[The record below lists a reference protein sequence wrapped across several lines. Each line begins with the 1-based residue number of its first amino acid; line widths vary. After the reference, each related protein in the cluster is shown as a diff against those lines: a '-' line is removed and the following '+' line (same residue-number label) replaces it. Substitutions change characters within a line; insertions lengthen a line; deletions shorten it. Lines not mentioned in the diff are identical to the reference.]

1 MEYYVATAK
10 RLCEELEQLHYTE
23 IDIQARADRAAK
35 LIRKTLTS
43 FRRKIRKE
51 DFSSKDGEV
60 HFFKYVKPRINS
72 YLIFYSVLA
81 EIETGKMVM
90 SDSEIK
96 DLVEKKQ
103 RMFRHIMRENLDFVK
118 YYRAGMTHFDNLY
131 FTRSAEVCT
140 FSKNNTNQLLDP
152 EFNTSHDLVA
162 ANIMAFDLY
171 QKYFAPKPD
180 VQSQFGPPQPKLKW
194 TATKLDLVELIYA
207 LHASGAINF
216 GDADLKDICFAL
228 ESVFQTQVGDL
239 YRAFHDISNRK
250 KERIKYVSRLE
261 EALDRKIAEL
271 DGGGY

>member
-23 IDIQARADRAAK
+23 TDIQSRADKAAK

-51 DFSSKDGEV
+51 DFLSQDAEI

-81 EIETGKMVM
+81 EIETGKMVL
-90 SDSEIK
+90 SDDEVK
-96 DLVEKKQ
+96 NLVDKKQ

-118 YYRAGMTHFDNLY
+118 YYRAGMSHFDALY
-131 FTRSAEVCT
+131 FIRGAEISS
-140 FSKNNTNQLLDP
+140 FSRHNTNQLLDP
-152 EFNTSHDLVA
+152 EFNTSHDLIA

-171 QKYFAPKPD
+171 QRYFVPKPD
-180 VQSQFGPPQPKLKW
+180 LQPQFGPPQPRLKW

-207 LHASGAINF
+207 LHSSGAINF

-228 ESVFQTQVGDL
+228 ESVFQIQVGDL
-239 YRAFHDISNRK
+239 YRSFHDISNRK
-250 KERIKYVSRLE
+250 KEQIKFVNRLE
-261 EALDRKIAEL
+261 GALEKKILEL
-271 DGGGY
+271 DGIL